1 MYCSKCGT
9 KLPENSVFCSE
20 CGTSTSETSN
30 VQNTD
35 VKKESNDVFGW
46 GVLGFFIPIAG
57 LILYLTWKNDRPKA
71 SKAAGIGA
79 LVCLIFNVVIIVL
92 WLLIM
97 FLALAAVSM

>member
-1 MYCSKCGT
+1 MYCSKCGA
-9 KLPENSVFCSE
+9 KLPKDSGFCSE
-20 CGTSTSETSN
+20 CGASTTENTN

-46 GVLGFFIPIAG
+46 GVLGFFIPVAG
-57 LILYLTWKNDRPKA
+57 LILYLTWKTDRPKA

-79 LVCLIFNVVIIVL
+79 LVCLIFNVVIIAL

-97 FLALAAVSM
+97 FIALAAVGI